1 MRRGIAARGAN
12 WLCLAAAP
20 TFAIMAL
27 LTAFAWVGSPDMLCA
42 AAQHASPLSGMAAMY
57 WLMSAFHSAPW
68 LKLISAGAAVPSAP
82 YATAALTKK

>member
-1 MRRGIAARGAN
+1 MTTRLAATCVGTAN

-27 LTAFAWVGSPDMLCA
+27 LAAILHGDPRGTFCSPAHD
-42 AAQHASPLSGMAAMY
+42 ASPLSGMVWMY

-68 LKLISAGAAVPSAP
+68 LKLISR
-82 YATAALTKK
+82 